1 MHIHRSYVAELEL
14 LILDTLL
21 PVFDNYY
28 RERGE
33 LPPYTQINSGLLKQL
48 KVRKQVP
55 ALFKPQQIST

>member
-21 PVFDNYY
+21 PVFDKYY
-28 RERGE
+28 REHGE

-55 ALFKPQQIST
+55 ALFKPRQISA